1 MRDLDANFNVHCV
14 LKMNT
19 PTQSLSMILI
29 NPMKM
34 SFEQNLNELLH
45 AIKSTNF
52 NQKNMQHHTESISFG
67 LFLSL
72 NITGTSR
79 LTGLIFFLFK

>member
-1 MRDLDANFNVHCV
+1 
-14 LKMNT
+14 
-19 PTQSLSMILI
+19 MILI
-29 NPMKM
+29 NPVKM

-79 LTGLIFFLFK
+79 LTGLIFFYLNEKYKT